1 MANFAP
7 KRNAT
12 LISGTTYPTLLRF
25 LPLLPESIR
34 ADAVRARWRHNQIF
48 WDEYRLPNY
57 LSNGTPL
64 VSRFL
69 VLVDLRLKCSLSSG
83 IICGSLSQRC
93 CRLSAN
99 RVVSRPRTPSCFWA
113 TKSQDEA
120 WLTEKAN
127 PQVQLLG
134 RSSKGRLQRI
144 RSASLNSCL
153 FRDRPC
159 SRRGNDVRHELAPL
173 SPAWFT

>member
-99 RVVSRPRTPSCFWA
+99 RVVVGLGHRRVFELRNRK
-113 TKSQDEA
+113 TKHDWLRRQIHKYSYLGGPLKGDCSAFAARLWIPVCLGIDPALEEA
-120 WLTEKAN
+120 MTLDMN
-127 PQVQLLG
+127 
-134 RSSKGRLQRI
+134 
-144 RSASLNSCL
+144 
-153 FRDRPC
+153 
-159 SRRGNDVRHELAPL
+159 
-173 SPAWFT
+173 